1 MEVAGE
7 CVWHPRLSITNS
19 ASWHVTHALRR
30 ASDSN
35 LAAYTYFFFPL
46 SYHLVHVS
54 LYLGTFSRVPRDL
67 ITGAQVGVLHHTHPS
82 PTGNEEEESPELIS
96 ALPFHF
102 FNFFGKH
109 VFISKILN
117 VSKSG
122 RLELHSDNFELELY
136 LRIIC

>member
-1 MEVAGE
+1 MCVAPALIHHE
-7 CVWHPRLSITNS
+7 FRFMACNACAPPCKRLKPCCIY
-19 ASWHVTHALRR
+19 VL
-30 ASDSN
+30 
-35 LAAYTYFFFPL
+35 FFPL
-46 SYHLVHVS
+46 PYHLVHVS